1 MRISDWSSDVC
12 SSDLAALAL
21 ELPDPVG
28 CYWFHQN
35 GCDPTSCRMQ
45 PSVLWKQWDHLPGRS
60 RHHRIAMVRGM
71 CAFRRIGSA
80 AGILSRRRYT
90 RRRRSRDINTIMKAN
105 AGGFLST
112 DREKSPQKLFF
123 RSEERRVGKECVI
136 TCRSRWSK

>member
-1 MRISDWSSDVC
+1 
-12 SSDLAALAL
+12 
-21 ELPDPVG
+21 
-28 CYWFHQN
+28 
-35 GCDPTSCRMQ
+35 
-45 PSVLWKQWDHLPGRS
+45 
-60 RHHRIAMVRGM
+60 MVRGM

-123 RSEERRVGKECVI
+123 LCGVPVEKNHTRDVEWRGIAMGVVTTTIIPPRTKRPFLVRPVLPRLVDSLDRASLVRVCAAAGRGIVRALVLTSVANEHLLC
-136 TCRSRWSK
+136 